1 MAQFLEVKPGEL
13 CLPSGRQ
20 EGAVAKRYFDQ
31 VRRFG
36 GKTDGMPL
44 IQVTEGQDGE
54 LMINDGV
61 TRATRIHNLSPDS
74 LSWSKSSTG
83 GLMRTF
89 TCFKEFATLPHR
101 NKEEKPCEILFAFV
115 QFSKKS
121 KESGY
126 NTPSGDWANSSRI

>member
-36 GKTDGMPL
+36 GKTDGMPF

-61 TRATRIHNLSPDS
+61 TRADFVRIIFKLWD
-74 LSWSKSSTG
+74 SKSELVAQDS
-83 GLMRTF
+83 
-89 TCFKEFATLPHR
+89 
-101 NKEEKPCEILFAFV
+101 AFV
-115 QFSKKS
+115 VG
-121 KESGY
+121 EALTYLSGVASDTALNAGQEAIY
-126 NTPSGDWANSSRI
+126 QVRVDVPDNIHVEYFTREINFNQID